1 MNTNN
6 SPVSVG
12 VEVKEKTPKQPTP
25 RPAYTAPQMFAVG
38 QTVDLINGAKTT
50 GPLDWSSSWP
60 QYDPYAK

>member
-25 RPAYTAPQMFAVG
+25 RPAYTVPQMFVVG
-38 QTVDLINGAKTT
+38 QTVDLINGSLYH
-50 GPLDWSSSWP
+50 GPRDYPTSWP
-60 QYDPYAK
+60 VYE